1 VSVRIP
7 PDQWTDEEWLR
18 LLREL
23 PPATSAEEAERV
35 VARWRA
41 EERKP

>member
-1 VSVRIP
+1 MSDRIP

-18 LLREL
+18 LLNEL
-23 PPATSAEEAERV
+23 PPATSAEEAERT

-41 EERKP
+41 KEKKS